1 MYSVSTQAILQQEGS
16 FMGVLG
22 WAGVERERLLTG
34 TGFLFEEL
42 VVMMDAP
49 LCKHTETWQYML

>member
-1 MYSVSTQAILQQEGS
+1 MV
-16 FMGVLG
+16 VLG

-42 VVMMDAP
+42 VAVMDAP